1 MPANLCCTV
10 FVVINGTTYIEIQN
24 FQDKILIF
32 NYVNDR
38 SIIFIII
45 FYYCFFFQGANINAQ
60 DANNRT
66 PLFVAASKRAWQSV
80 NLLIKRGANMTLK
93 DEKSRNFLHV
103 IIKGGGSLN
112 LFEDEVVKVSCTIFS
127 CHAI

>member
-1 MPANLCCTV
+1 L
-10 FVVINGTTYIEIQN
+10 F
-24 FQDKILIF
+24 F
-32 NYVNDR
+32 
-38 SIIFIII
+38 
-45 FYYCFFFQGANINAQ
+45 FFFQGANINAQ

-112 LFEDEVVKVSCTIFS
+112 LFEDEVVKVSYTIIS